1 MQSIT
6 SQIHIDVPIEKIW
19 TIARNLEEIPKY
31 DTGYLTA
38 RYISENRE
46 GVGAKRYAEIDTP
59 QGPRFVK
66 HRVTE
71 WREGEGFSWEAYE
84 TNAPLIKS
92 AINRWSFSQD
102 GDQTVISDELRYE
115 LKFGPLGALIDKLF
129 MKKLLQGAVEGLLSG
144 LKQYAE
150 TGQPLAR

>member
-19 TIARNLEEIPKY
+19 AIARNLEEIPKY

-46 GVGAKRYAEIDTP
+46 GVGAERYAEVDTP
-59 QGPRFVK
+59 LGLRFVK

-71 WREGEGFSWEAYE
+71 WREGEGFSWEAYK

-102 GDQTVISDELRYE
+102 GDQTMVSDETQIR
-115 LKFGPLGALIDKLF
+115 
-129 MKKLLQGAVEGLLSG
+129 VEIWPIRS
-144 LKQYAE
+144 
-150 TGQPLAR
+150 PD